1 MLDRPRVAQL
11 SWAAVLLVLF
21 VLLGLA
27 VDQGWTVLRDF
38 DERGDGAQAWAV
50 DEEWLHR
57 PLRAVE
63 IVFNT
68 IGMTILTAVLAV
80 MMFVRN
86 HRRAAYFTV
95 GVMVATSLTTTLI
108 KLLVGRDRPPWQ
120 TTRRRADHALVPLR
134 ARVVG
139 DGVRRRS

>member
-63 IVFNT
+63 IVFST

-80 MMFVRN
+80 MMFVRRPPARGVL
-86 HRRAAYFTV
+86 HRR
-95 GVMVATSLTTTLI
+95 
-108 KLLVGRDRPPWQ
+108 RDGGDL
-120 TTRRRADHALVPLR
+120 ADHHPDQA
-134 ARVVG
+134 ARRPRPAAVA
-139 DGVRRRS
+139 DA